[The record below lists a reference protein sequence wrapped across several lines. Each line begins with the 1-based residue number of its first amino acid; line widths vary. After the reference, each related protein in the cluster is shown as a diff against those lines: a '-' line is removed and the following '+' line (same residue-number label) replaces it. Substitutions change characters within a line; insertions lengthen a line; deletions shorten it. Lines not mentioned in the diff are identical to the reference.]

1 MMFKFLQS
9 QAALILL
16 PAIAVIAISMLT
28 FLPGRFDLTGEKR
41 YTISQPAKK
50 LLQKLDEPITI
61 TVLLTDDKLPAGFK
75 KLQNSTTDFLQSC
88 RRYSRNKISYSF
100 VDAETFINDSVRFPL
115 NDTAKREWLK
125 NNAVK
130 QDQVEKSGVRAVFVH
145 PVALLEYKGMFETV
159 NLLSGVGNSFTYANS
174 AQNKEAALNQSKAIN
189 NAEAQMEYNFASA
202 IQSLVRTNVPFVAYA
217 MGNGEPSGPETYDLR
232 QTLQAKYRF
241 YLLDILKQPYI
252 SDSIKA
258 LLVVKPTIP
267 FTEDEKFKLD
277 QYVMHG
283 GHILFLLDALNAGM
297 DSLAASGKEFTA
309 FSRDLG
315 LDDLLFRYGARIN
328 NDLVQDRQCD
338 VLPQNVGNA
347 GGQPQI
353 ELLPWPYFP
362 LLYSNSSH
370 PITKNLD
377 AVVMQFPNSVDTVA
391 APGIKKDIL
400 LTTSNTS
407 RVTGAP
413 TIVTVE
419 VLKQFDNASAYK
431 QSNIP
436 LAVLLEGKFKSLFAN
451 RLSPALADS
460 LKTNGRQFLPAGE
473 KAGKILVTGDGDWVL
488 NQFTKQGPLPMG
500 KNRFTD
506 YTFANRDFLQNTLE
520 YFTDESGIMASRS
533 RQFTLRLLD
542 PKKLEIEKTGW
553 QWFNIGVPILLIVIS
568 AIFFNWKRQKRYAS

>member
-1 MMFKFLQS
+1 MFKFLQS